1 MVMTK
6 RRRRH
11 AGTLAFVTF
20 VLAADI
26 LGAAMSYL
34 YGATVATWFYAFFPW
49 LAAALLHFFHGD
61 LLTTLLVGGLVSGP
75 LVAFVQWRYGYEWKV
90 ALLATVGVVLLW
102 FVLRVLFHLQVTSFL
117 PDVQSGRF
125 PNFWSALTHRN
136 RVSGTI
142 WLLVYLTVH
151 LYHHDPDAVIP
162 EVQQRQEEKAKRK
175 KAARAVSRSK
185 RYSTTLVEGNL
196 QDEPAEV
203 VVLNPLYL
211 SEDKALLLKHCVQSY
226 EKALTR
232 FSLPPLQRLLTPTT
246 FLYVTYGNR
255 IVYQGRT
262 PILTEFLL
270 NAVNGAYLLTEFAR
284 ALFPYNTTD
293 LWLRRFMQFYPDLG
307 CTSFLLFPVGIFLL
321 LPALVKD
328 VLGWHDWRATRVLN
342 ADRFAWILGQGELLL
357 HQLRQ
362 RQIAGQEEMDANMP
376 TIIERMG
383 QLQELLNEEHAQ
395 MQRHGIPTTDA
406 LPETQATPRLIK

>member
-1 MVMTK
+1 MVITK

-11 AGTLAFVTF
+11 AGTLAFVVF

-26 LGAAMSYL
+26 VGAALSYL
-34 YGATVATWFYAFFPW
+34 YGATIATWFYAFFPW
-49 LAAALLHFFHGD
+49 LAAVLLHFFHGD
-61 LLTTLLVGGLVSGP
+61 LLTTLLIGGLVIGLP
-75 LVAFVQWRYGYEWKV
+75 VAFIQWSYGYEWKV
-90 ALLATVGVVLLW
+90 ALLTTLGVVLLC
-102 FVLRVLFHLQVTSFL
+102 FLLRVPFHLQVTSFI
-117 PDVQSGRF
+117 PDGQSGRV

-136 RVSGTI
+136 RVGGTI
-142 WLLVYLTVH
+142 WLVIYLAIH
-151 LYHHDPDAVIP
+151 LYHHDPDAIIP

-175 KAARAVSRSK
+175 KAARGVPRSM
-185 RYSTTLVEGNL
+185 RRSTTRVEGNL
-196 QDEPAEV
+196 QDELAEV

-211 SEDKALLLKHCVQSY
+211 SEDKAILLKHCVQRY

-232 FSLPPLQRLLTPTT
+232 FSPPPLRRLLTPTT
-246 FLYVTYGNR
+246 FFYVTYGNR

-262 PILTEFLL
+262 LILTEFLL

-284 ALFPYNTTD
+284 ALFAYNTTD

-307 CTSFLLFPVGIFLL
+307 CWSLLLFPVGIFHL
-321 LPALVKD
+321 LPALVKE

-362 RQIAGQEEMDANMP
+362 RQEAGQEEMDADMP
-376 TIIERMG
+376 TITERMG
-383 QLQELLNEEHAQ
+383 QLQELLNEEHTQ
-395 MQRHGIPTTDA
+395 MQRQGIPTMDELLEIKTA
-406 LPETQATPRLIK
+406 PRLTR

>member
-1 MVMTK
+1 MVITK

-11 AGTLAFVTF
+11 AGTLAFVVF

-26 LGAAMSYL
+26 VGAALSYL
-34 YGATVATWFYAFFPW
+34 YGATIAPWFYAFFPW
-49 LAAALLHFFHGD
+49 LVAGLLHFLHGD
-61 LLTTLLVGGLVSGP
+61 LFTTLLVGGLVSGL
-75 LVAFVQWRYGYEWKV
+75 LVAFIRWRYGYEWKV
-90 ALLATVGVVLLW
+90 AILVTLGVVLIW

-117 PDVQSGRF
+117 PDVPRGHF

-136 RVSGTI
+136 RGSGTI
-142 WLLVYLTVH
+142 WLLIYLAIH

-162 EVQQRQEEKAKRK
+162 EVQQRQEGKTQRK
-175 KAARAVSRSK
+175 KAARAVPRSM

-196 QDEPAEV
+196 QDEPAEF

-211 SEDKALLLKHCVQSY
+211 SEDKALHLKQCVQSY

-232 FSLPPLQRLLTPTT
+232 FSVPPLRRLLTPTT

-270 NAVNGAYLLTEFAR
+270 NAVNGAHLITEFAR
-284 ALFPYNTTD
+284 ALFAFNTTD

-307 CTSFLLFPVGIFLL
+307 CWSLLLIPCGIFLWIPRRTKNL
-321 LPALVKD
+321 
-328 VLGWHDWRATRVLN
+328 LGWNDWRATRVLD

-357 HQLRQ
+357 RQLRQ

-376 TIIERMG
+376 TLTERMG

-395 MQRHGIPTTDA
+395 MQRQGIPDA
-406 LPETQATPRLIK
+406 ESRRQ